1 MARQVVSTAKTACTM
16 SAKPSQLLVAP
27 SRQRTAGGQMAA
39 NIGDHSPVTN
49 LVPFGPCMSPA
60 FPATAAATAAAGG
73 ALTPQPCAPNTPM
86 PWAPGSPTVTIAAHP
101 ALRQT
106 DTCRCV
112 WGGTISIIDPGQT
125 LVDDI

>member
-39 NIGDHSPVTN
+39 SIGDHNPVTN
-49 LVPFGPCMSPA
+49 IVPFGPCMSAA

-73 ALTPQPCAPNTPM
+73 VLTPQPCAPNTPV
-86 PWAPGSPTVTIAAHP
+86 PWAPGSPTVTIGVHP
-101 ALRQT
+101 ALRHT